1 MSSEHNIEQ
10 FLTFGKHQWY
20 LYVSVFSMNLIPVLF
35 KIFID
40 GIDEG
45 VECIISKFVDD
56 TKLSDADTP
65 EGLDAIQRPGQAWIM
80 CPWES
85 L

>member
-1 MSSEHNIEQ
+1 
-10 FLTFGKHQWY
+10 
-20 LYVSVFSMNLIPVLF
+20 MNLIPVLF

-40 GIDEG
+40 DIDEG

-65 EGLDAIQRPGQAWIM
+65 EGLDAIQRPGQA
-80 CPWES
+80 
-85 L
+85 